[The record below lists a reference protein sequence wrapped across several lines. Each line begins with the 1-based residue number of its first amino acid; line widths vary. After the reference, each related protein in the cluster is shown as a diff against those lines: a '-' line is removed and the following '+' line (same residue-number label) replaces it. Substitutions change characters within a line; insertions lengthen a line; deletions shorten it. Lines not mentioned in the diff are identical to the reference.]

1 VLDFPEISLV
11 ARALGMALRHA
22 LGTTDCR
29 ALLARDVDAVAAEAG
44 EATLTVVT
52 VRAAITR
59 VSIVVSCLI
68 AEMSSSRWPL
78 VRLQIVTIGGISGDY
93 SL

>member
-11 ARALGMALRHA
+11 ARALGMALRHT
-22 LGTTDCR
+22 LGTTDR
-29 ALLARDVDAVAAEAG
+29 SALLARDVDAVAAEAG
-44 EATLTVVT
+44 EATPTVVT
-52 VRAAITR
+52 VRTAITR

-68 AEMSSSRWPL
+68 GEMVNSRWPL
-78 VRLQIVTIGGISGDY
+78 VRLQIVTISGISGDY